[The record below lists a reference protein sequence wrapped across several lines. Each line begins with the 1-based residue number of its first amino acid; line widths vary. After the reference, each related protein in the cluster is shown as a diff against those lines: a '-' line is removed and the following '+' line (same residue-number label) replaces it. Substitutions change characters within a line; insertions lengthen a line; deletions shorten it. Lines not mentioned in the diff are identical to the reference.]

1 MAGNGLK
8 TLIAAGA
15 LLGLAVAAA
24 PASQAEVLSASIVV
38 DANTGQV
45 LHEQSADSPRHPAS
59 LTKMMTLY
67 LAFEEIEQGRLSYAS
82 KLTVSPAAAAVAP
95 SKLELAAGEEIELI
109 DAIKAVITKSA
120 NDMAVAIAERIGG
133 TQSGFVRLMN
143 ERARQLGMQSTVFAN
158 ASGLPDPRQIT
169 TARDM
174 ATLALRLQDDF
185 PTHYQLFA
193 LKSFTYRGKTYRTH
207 NTLLLRF
214 PGMDGIKTGYT
225 RASGFNLV
233 SSVRTGG
240 KHLVAAV
247 FGGATASARNAHMRL
262 LLYRALE
269 KASTERTR
277 QPGPQLAARPQPAP
291 RTAADAVETADA
303 GAPWSTQTKE
313 AAKTNVPAPRPAT
326 AAKRTAPPAPEP
338 AARPAAKDL
347 DRLIADVAPG
357 ATAPAE
363 GDEGVPPAAPAAAPI
378 VPKLDLNALRA
389 AILEAPSG
397 PSGAAPVEAAAAA
410 PASIDALLANPSAA
424 AGRAREP
431 STLDLQ
437 AQALAVASSDAA
449 GAAFPGPPATEAS
462 TQATAIP
469 ARFDPAPRGDGYEI
483 QIGAYASSAEAERK
497 MASAK
502 ERAPGLLDGHEPV
515 ALPVQKSDRQVF
527 RARFTGFSEATATN
541 ACLELRRLAIDCF
554 VMKAD

>member
-1 MAGNGLK
+1 MAGFGVK

-15 LLGLAVAAA
+15 LLGVPLAAA
-24 PASQAEVLSASIVV
+24 CPSQAEVLSASIVV
-38 DANTGQV
+38 DANTGEV

-67 LAFEEIEQGRLSYAS
+67 LVFEEIEQGRLSYAT
-82 KLTVSPAAAAVAP
+82 KLTVSPAATAVAP

-133 TQSGFVRLMN
+133 TQYGFVRLMN
-143 ERARQLGMQSTVFAN
+143 ERARQLGMKSTVFTN
-158 ASGLPDPRQIT
+158 ASGLPDERQIT

-174 ATLALRLQDDF
+174 VTLALRLQDDF
-185 PTHYQLFA
+185 PTHYPLFA
-193 LKSFTYRGKTYRTH
+193 LKSFDYRGKTYRTH
-207 NTLLLRF
+207 NTLLYRF

-247 FGGATASARNAHMRL
+247 FGGATAAARNAHMRL
-262 LLYRALE
+262 LLFRALE
-269 KASTERTR
+269 KASAERTR
-277 QPGPQLAARPQPAP
+277 QPGPQLVARPRPAP
-291 RTAADAVETADA
+291 KTPADAVDTADA
-303 GAPWSTQTKE
+303 GAAWNTQTKE
-313 AAKTNVPAPRPAT
+313 AAKTPRPV
-326 AAKRTAPPAPEP
+326 AAKRPPAPAPER
-338 AARPAAKDL
+338 ASRPAAKNL
-347 DRLIADVAPG
+347 DRLIADVTPG
-357 ATAPAE
+357 ETAPAPAAE
-363 GDEGVPPAAPAAAPI
+363 GDEGPAPAAPVADAT
-378 VPKLDLNALRA
+378 VPKLDLKALRA
-389 AILEAPSG
+389 AILESPSNTSGTTAP
-397 PSGAAPVEAAAAA
+397 PADAPTA
-410 PASIDALLANPSAA
+410 PASIDALLANPPAA
-424 AGRAREP
+424 AGPAREP

-437 AQALAVASSDAA
+437 AQALAAASADAA
-449 GAAFPGPPATEAS
+449 GAAFPGPAAMEEPAQEA
-462 TQATAIP
+462 AVP
-469 ARFDPAPRGDGYEI
+469 VRFDPAPRGEGYEI

-497 MASAK
+497 IASAK
-502 ERAPGLLDGHEPV
+502 KQAPGLLEGHEPV

-541 ACLELRRLAIDCF
+541 ACLELRRLAMDCF